1 MGTAA
6 RRGSRWSTRARI
18 LVSMLL
24 VAALGVLLAGAVTF
38 LVQRDRSLS
47 EIDARLIGSV
57 EAARVLLSG
66 GQATTVDL
74 GQPAPS
80 PQDFATTRDA
90 LFAVEQSIVP
100 SHDESS
106 LGIIDGA
113 PALEPG
119 VEISFH
125 ISEIPGLVDRVVA
138 ETADGGVHLSTI
150 DSPDGAI
157 RYIAAPVTV
166 TGDPQQGIYVVASKV
181 NDELQEL
188 YSSFTTY
195 AVVAT
200 AALVAVGLVGWFV
213 AGRLLRP
220 IRDLSETAS
229 RVTASQL
236 GERIPVRGT
245 DDVSDLGRTVNDML
259 DRLDSAMTAQRQL
272 LDDVR
277 HELKT
282 PITIVRG
289 HLELLDPDD
298 SDEVASTRE
307 LAIDELDRMVGLV
320 DDIEAFAETQTML
333 PVRSTVTVATLTGTV
348 FAKAKVLPGHDWQLA
363 EVATATVDIDVAK
376 VTQAWLQ
383 LADNAAKYAPQ
394 QSRIQMGSTVHRGVL
409 DLWVADEGPGIP
421 AGMEDRIFE
430 RFGRIDT
437 GRGIRGSGL
446 GLPIVRAIARAH
458 GGDAVVRRQG
468 TGSRFSIQIPMEAL
482 S

>member
-1 MGTAA
+1 
-6 RRGSRWSTRARI
+6 
-18 LVSMLL
+18 MLL
-24 VAALGVLLAGAVTF
+24 VAALGVLMAGAVTF
-38 LVQRDRSLS
+38 FVQRDRSLT
-47 EIDARLIGSV
+47 EIDSRLVNSV

-66 GQATTVDL
+66 GQATSVDA
-74 GQPAPS
+74 GQPVPD
-80 PQDFATTRDA
+80 PVQYTRTRDA

-106 LGIIDGA
+106 LGIIDGV

-119 VEISFH
+119 VDIDFH
-125 ISEIPGLVDRVVA
+125 ISDIPGLVHRVVA
-138 ETADGGVHLSTI
+138 ETADGAVHLSTI
-150 DSPDGAI
+150 DSPRGPV

-166 TGDPQQGIYVVASKV
+166 DGDPQHGIYVVASDV
-181 NDELQEL
+181 NEELQEL

-195 AVVAT
+195 AIVAT

-229 RVTASQL
+229 RVTASKL

-289 HLELLDPDD
+289 HLELLDP
-298 SDEVASTRE
+298 SDIAEVTSTRE

-320 DDIEAFAETQTML
+320 DDIEAFAETQVAIPSRT
-333 PVRSTVTVATLTGTV
+333 TVTVAALTGAV
-348 FAKAKVLPGHDWQLA
+348 FAKAKVLAGHSWELA
-363 EVATATVDIDVAK
+363 EVATAAVDVDVAR

-383 LADNAAKYAPQ
+383 LADNAAKYAPGG
-394 QSRIQMGSTVHRGVL
+394 SRIQMGSTISGRML
-409 DLWVADEGPGIP
+409 ELWVADEGPGIP
-421 AGMEDRIFE
+421 AGMEERIFE

-446 GLPIVRAIARAH
+446 GLPIVRAIARSH
-458 GGDAVVRRQG
+458 GGDAVVRPNG
-468 TGSRFSIQIPMEAL
+468 SGSRFSLEIPMEVAP
-482 S
+482 